1 MRKSGIKFLLL
12 SWMILFAAVQ
22 IYAAEAKGYKIVL
35 ASFGTFDEAKSAL
48 DKLGSKIGDSEATLQ
63 KKYHFEIAARS
74 SGKAFMLA
82 IEPIETEDGAQTVL
96 KQFQKYY
103 PDAYVNGYFGPTKGA
118 IFFKSPENNS
128 PVEELNASEVNTT
141 AEVEKNVSE
150 NISTP
155 VKPEVEVATAD
166 DVSLSEEE
174 NTNAGWIIAFILIT
188 AVVGMV
194 WKNRRSS
201 EPVKAFKEKY
211 EEAVEESE
219 SEDRV
224 EMIESEAFSIVEE
237 DDTPKSEQPKV
248 FEPERDIFYKLKN
261 NMFFV
266 TLIEELK
273 VAADNKDDQRCH
285 DLVDE
290 VLRYQKNFRKSEM
303 IVTMKNLVETKG
315 YDQLSSLI
323 TREMAEE

>member
-224 EMIESEAFSIVEE
+224 EMIESEAFSIVED

>member
-22 IYAAEAKGYKIVL
+22 IYAAEAKEYKIVL

>member
-35 ASFGTFDEAKSAL
+35 ASFGTFDEAKTAL

-82 IEPIETEDGAQTVL
+82 IEPIETEDGALTVL

-118 IFFKSPENNS
+118 IFFKSPENKS
-128 PVEELNASEVNTT
+128 PAEELNASEVNTT

-150 NISTP
+150 NTSTP
-155 VKPEVEVATAD
+155 VKPEVEAATEE
-166 DVSLSEEE
+166 VSSSEES
-174 NTNAGWIIAFILIT
+174 NSNAGWIIAFVLIT
-188 AVVGMV
+188 AVIGMV
-194 WKNRRSS
+194 LWKNRRSS

-224 EMIESEAFSIVEE
+224 EMIESEAFSIVDD
-237 DDTPKSEQPKV
+237 DDTAKSEQPKV

-273 VAADNKDDQRCH
+273 VAADSKDDQRCH

-290 VLRYQKNFRKSEM
+290 VLRYQKNFRNSEM
-303 IVTMKNLVETKG
+303 IATMKNLVETKG

-323 TREMAEE
+323 TREMAQE

>member
-35 ASFGTFDEAKSAL
+35 ASFGTFDEAKTAL

-63 KKYHFEIAARS
+63 KKYQFEIAARS

-82 IEPIETEDGAQTVL
+82 IEPIETENGALSVL

-118 IFFKSPENNS
+118 IFFKSPENKS

-150 NISTP
+150 NISAP
-155 VKPEVEVATAD
+155 VNPEVEAATEE
-166 DVSLSEEE
+166 VSSSEESNS
-174 NTNAGWIIAFILIT
+174 NTGWIIAFVLLT
-188 AVVGMV
+188 AVVGMI
-194 WKNRRSS
+194 WKNRRSK

-219 SEDRV
+219 SEDCV
-224 EMIESEAFSIVEE
+224 EMIESEAFSVVE
-237 DDTPKSEQPKV
+237 DDDVSKSEQPKV
-248 FEPERDIFYKLKN
+248 FEPDRDIFYKLKN

-266 TLIEELK
+266 TLIGELK
-273 VAADNKDDQRCH
+273 IAADSKDDQRCH

-290 VLRYQKNFRKSEM
+290 VLRYQKNFRRSEM
-303 IVTMKNLVETKG
+303 IATMKTLVTSKE

-323 TREMAEE
+323 SREMAEE

>member
-12 SWMILFAAVQ
+12 SWMILFAAIQ
-22 IYAAEAKGYKIVL
+22 TYGAEAKGYKIVL
-35 ASFGTFDEAKSAL
+35 ASFGSFDEAKTAL
-48 DKLGSKIGDSEATLQ
+48 EKLGSKIGASEFALQ
-63 KKYHFEIAARS
+63 KEYHFEIAARS

-82 IEPIETEDGAQTVL
+82 VEPIETQQGAQSVL
-96 KQFQKYY
+96 REFQKYY
-103 PDAYVNGYFGPTKGA
+103 PDAYVNGYFGPTQGA
-118 IFFKSPENNS
+118 IFFKPPETKNQ
-128 PVEELNASEVNTT
+128 VEEINATEVNTT
-141 AEVEKNVSE
+141 AKVEKSVAE
-150 NISTP
+150 NTSTP
-155 VKPEVEVATAD
+155 VKPEVEVATEE
-166 DVSLSEEE
+166 VSSSEESS
-174 NTNAGWIIAFILIT
+174 TNAGWIIAFVLIT
-188 AVVGMV
+188 AVIAVV
-194 WKNRRSS
+194 WKFRRSK
-201 EPVKAFKEKY
+201 EPVKEFKEKY
-211 EEAVEESE
+211 EEAVAEGEN
-219 SEDRV
+219 EDRV
-224 EMIESEAFSIVEE
+224 EMIESEAFSVVEE

-273 VAADNKDDQRCH
+273 VAADSKDDQRCH

-303 IVTMKNLVETKG
+303 IATMKTLVETKG